1 MLVSY
6 FIHLLHDSL
15 LLLDKD
21 QNLWGDLQSV
31 RLWALPAVSGSHH
44 SISLCLHVAPALLS
58 ILQSIRFSLTKLLW
72 HVHFPCLRCSSLSF
86 SLGHLHLAFFQPLT
100 FLHWVPPWYSWLD
113 LSTPFNSPPSSHN
126 FSVNEFSSHKGIFAV
141 FKKLLFPG
149 QCLVDWI
156 AAV

>member
-44 SISLCLHVAPALLS
+44 SISLCLHVAEGVSKPFGVFQKDLYIFHLEELSQSPTSNTMALEVCKSMCELWGTQTFNHRAMPAEKVGCLVS
-58 ILQSIRFSLTKLLW
+58 CTKREE
-72 HVHFPCLRCSSLSF
+72 HRISF
-86 SLGHLHLAFFQPLT
+86 SGGWEGAYYKVQL
-100 FLHWVPPWYSWLD
+100 YDSK
-113 LSTPFNSPPSSHN
+113 S
-126 FSVNEFSSHKGIFAV
+126 I
-141 FKKLLFPG
+141 
-149 QCLVDWI
+149 
-156 AAV
+156 